1 MFRRSPAGIKSP
13 SPPLRALFDKGK
25 DDQLNSLT
33 IKQTVPCSL
42 SFSAWWSFQKAKL
55 WSFHIVGNGLKISS
69 LEPFPPHEMGP
80 LRKQVCE
87 NCSLLGTLLFLR
99 FAGSSVRSISFSFF
113 CKAVSHLVTSF
124 LRFCSSSVAEGEI
137 LDGRGRTLF
146 LHS

>member
-1 MFRRSPAGIKSP
+1 MCVSEIPCRDRVSLLLFPPASIIRP
-13 SPPLRALFDKGK
+13 VKGK
-25 DDQLNSLT
+25 DNQLNSPT
-33 IKQTVPCSL
+33 IKQTVPCSF
-42 SFSAWWSFQKAKL
+42 SFSAM
-55 WSFHIVGNGLKISS
+55 SS

-99 FAGSSVRSISFSFF
+99 IAGSSEEYHSLF

-124 LRFCSSSVAEGEI
+124 LRLCSSSVAEGEI